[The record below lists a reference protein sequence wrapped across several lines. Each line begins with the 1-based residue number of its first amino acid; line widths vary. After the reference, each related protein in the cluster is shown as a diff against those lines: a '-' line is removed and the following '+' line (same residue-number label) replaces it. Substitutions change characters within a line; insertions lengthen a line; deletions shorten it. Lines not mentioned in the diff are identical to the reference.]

1 MVDKIHPVVELLAA
15 RMESNPEEFPVNPNG
30 QLPIMGRWAP
40 WLAQAEHLMNDAE
53 RTLLYTKAK
62 EVIFQ
67 RIHEEVMDELLNG
80 PERRAKEAEEREL
93 ILTSALAQQQSVQQQ
108 LAAQQQAYQQQAYQ
122 NAMGQY
128 QSQLGAHSQAQAVG
142 LAGQSP
148 NSIWVDKHAI
158 GNISVAT
165 PPEPTLSSSTINAI
179 RKALKL

>member
-1 MVDKIHPVVELLAA
+1 MVDEPHAVVQLLLK
-15 RMESNPEEFPVNPNG
+15 RMESHPEEFAPDG
-30 QLPIMGRWAP
+30 EGRWAQ
-40 WLAQAEHLMNDAE
+40 WLDELIPFVTEAE
-53 RTLLYTKAK
+53 RVLLRGPMM
-62 EVIFQ
+62 Q
-67 RIHEEVMDELLNG
+67 SIHERVMDELMNG

>member
-1 MVDKIHPVVELLAA
+1 MTNNIHPVVELLAA
-15 RMESNPEEFPVNPNG
+15 RMESHPEEFEEG
-30 QLPIMGRWAP
+30 LSHRWGVWMSRLAP
-40 WLAQAEHLMNDAE
+40 FVTEAE
-53 RTLLYTKAK
+53 RVLLRGPMM
-62 EVIFQ
+62 Q
-67 RIHEEVMDELLNG
+67 SIHERVMDELMNG

-148 NSIWVDKHAI
+148 NITPIASSGTGAI
-158 GNISVAT
+158 LPVSA
-165 PPEPTLSSSTINAI
+165 INQI
-179 RKALKL
+179 KQALGIKK